1 MEQFNLKQLQK
12 LLEGEELDCQ
22 LVEKEDAIETFL
34 SIFLGSDQ
42 QHRGYW
48 INLKLIPQFLM
59 DEETE
64 VEEGEMNPTYYAL
77 SFTMDFPFKVK
88 TSSVSNVARLVAFLN
103 SSAHLPGFEF
113 SEVDLQVSY
122 RYVLM
127 GHKSAFHKKILVG
140 VVGNAF
146 VIKEMYSEMLE
157 KVCVG
162 KMSMNEVL
170 EDVVERIKE
179 VMATT

>member
-1 MEQFNLKQLQK
+1 MEQLTLKRIQN
-12 LLEGEELDCQ
+12 LLESEELDCR
-22 LVEKEDAIETFL
+22 LVEKEEAIETFL
-34 SIFLGSDQ
+34 KVYLGSDQ
-42 QHRGYW
+42 KHRGYW
-48 INLKLIPQFLM
+48 MNLRLIPQLLM
-59 DEETE
+59 DEETV
-64 VEEGEMNPTYYAL
+64 VEEGTMKPSYYAL
-77 SFTMDFPFKVK
+77 SFTMDFPFKAKV
-88 TSSVSNVARLVAFLN
+88 TSVSNVARLVAFLN

-127 GHKSAFHKKILVG
+127 GHDNSFQQKILVG
-140 VVGNAF
+140 IIGNAF
-146 VIKEMYSEMLE
+146 VIKEMYSEMIE

-170 EDVVERIKE
+170 EEVVERIKE